1 MRKNYLPG
9 ISRPKISLEKTNL
22 PKINP
27 IKIKLTKIKLIKISR
42 PKVHLPTARLSMA
55 SLFPV
60 LLLTILSCHT
70 SPKYDTI
77 IRNGTIYDGA
87 GHPSFKA
94 DIAIRNDTIAFIGD
108 LSAATATRE
117 LDAKG
122 KAVSPGFIDMQSWSV
137 TSLIQDGRSMGA
149 IRQGVTLEVFGEG
162 DSQGPVTDTMKKIE
176 EKAEGDIKYKVQWT
190 SLKDYLQ
197 YLEKKG
203 VSTNVA
209 SFVGATTI
217 RENVLGDANRSPS
230 PAELAKMKALVQQA
244 MEEGAMGIGSALIY
258 APGFY
263 AKTDE
268 LIELCKTAAPYG
280 GLYISHV
287 RSEGNQLLQAADELI
302 RIAKEANI
310 PAAFYHLKAAGKNNW
325 NKLDTLIAK
334 IDSARKAG
342 LDISACMY
350 TYTAGATGFDAA
362 MPPDVQEGGLDQW
375 IERLKDPAI
384 RQKVLKEMVTPTNAW
399 ENLYLGSGP
408 ENIICAGFKQDSLK
422 YLTGKRLSEIAKLR
436 HQSPEATIIDLV
448 ILDHSRV
455 EVIYFLMSEDNV
467 KKEIRLPYMTFGSD
481 ASSMAPEGVFL
492 KSSTHPRAYGN
503 FAKLLGEYVREER
516 VIPLEEAIYK
526 LSGLAAARLK
536 LEKRGELH
544 TGYYAD
550 IVIFDPAAVRANS
563 TYEHPHQLASG
574 VSDVFVNG
582 VQVLKDGS
590 HTGATPGREVYG
602 PGYKDAGPST
612 KQ

>member
-1 MRKNYLPG
+1 MRKYN
-9 ISRPKISLEKTNL
+9 NL
-22 PKINP
+22 H
-27 IKIKLTKIKLIKISR
+27 LAGGR
-42 PKVHLPTARLSMA
+42 LPT
-55 SLFPV
+55 V
-60 LLLTILSCHT
+60 CLLALLLSCHP
-70 SPKYDTI
+70 SPQYDTI
-77 IRNGTIYDGA
+77 IRNGTLYDGT
-87 GHPSFKA
+87 GGPSTKG
-94 DIAIRNDTIAFIGD
+94 DIGIRADTIAFIGD
-108 LSAATATRE
+108 LSGAHATHE

-137 TSLIQDGRSMGA
+137 NSLIQDGRSLGA

-162 DSQGPVTDTMKKIE
+162 SSEGPLSDTMKKTE
-176 EKAEGDIKYKVQWT
+176 EANEGDIRYKIQWT

-197 YLEKKG
+197 YLQNKG

-217 RENVLGDANRSPS
+217 REHVLGDANRP
-230 PAELAKMKALVQQA
+230 PNPDELLKMKALVSQA

-268 LIELCKTAAPYG
+268 LVELCKTAAPYG

-287 RSEGNQLLQAADELI
+287 RSEGNQLLEAADELI
-302 RIAKEANI
+302 HISKESGM

-325 NKLDTLIAK
+325 SKLDPLIAK

-350 TYTAGATGFDAA
+350 TYTAGATGFDAS
-362 MPPDVQEGGLDQW
+362 MPPDVQEGGLEQW

-384 RQKVLKEMVTPTNAW
+384 RKRVLKEMITPTNAW
-399 ENLYLGSGP
+399 ENLYLGSGAD
-408 ENIICAGFKQDSLK
+408 NIICAGFKQDSLK

-436 HQSPEATIIDLV
+436 HQSPEETIIDLV
-448 ILDHSRV
+448 IQDHSRV
-455 EVIYFLMSEDNV
+455 DVIYFLMSEDNV

-492 KSSTHPRAYGN
+492 KSSTHPRSYGN
-503 FAKLLGEYVREER
+503 FAKLLGQYVRDEK
-516 VIPLEEAIYK
+516 VIPLEEAVHK

-536 LEKRGELH
+536 LKKRGELH
-544 TGYYAD
+544 VGNYAD
-550 IVIFDPAAVRANS
+550 IVIFDPATVRANS
-563 TYEHPHQLASG
+563 TYDKPHQLASG

-582 VQVLKDGS
+582 VQVLKDEI
-590 HTGATPGREVYG
+590 HTGATPGRAVYG
-602 PGYKDAGPST
+602 PGYK
-612 KQ
+612 Q